1 MFKNDRRAPRDL
13 TGLRILVVEDVP
25 ELAELICDDLTDC
38 GCIVVGPAQYL
49 EDAARLARQAAID
62 GALLDVNLGGE
73 PSFPL
78 AAILRERHVPYV
90 FLTGYDSPNI
100 FPEEYRDAPR
110 LGKPFHYQ
118 DLVDAVT
125 AYLAPNLNPHRL
137 T

>member
-1 MFKNDRRAPRDL
+1 MFESDRWAPLDL

-25 ELAELICDDLTDC
+25 ELAEIICDDLTDC

-49 EDAARLARQAAID
+49 EDAALLARQAAID

-78 AAILRERHVPYV
+78 ATILRERHVPYV
-90 FLTGYDSPNI
+90 FLTGYDDPNR

-110 LGKPFHYQ
+110 LGKPFRYQ

-125 AYLAPNLNPHRL
+125 AHLAPNVDPHRV